1 MNPPL
6 VKELV
11 YWITE
16 RENMRVRKEAGGKWP
31 HSTDP
36 VMANNRY
43 TNVRR
48 EDDKVTKWLAD
59 NWRYPRADL
68 TKWMCL
74 ARMVNYTPSMEEIQR
89 ATRFWDPEIIAEVLW
104 ERADRGEKVW
114 SSAYM
119 ITTCGKAMDKVT
131 YVVDHVSDNVPE
143 VVDCPTLAEAYEKLR
158 TVNGLGSFLA
168 GQIVADLKNTPGVGL
183 FNAPDNTTF
192 SVPGPGSLRGLTY
205 FFGASITATG
215 YNRAIGSAWQLVQP
229 ELPIGLQDLSM
240 QDFQNCFCEFSKF
253 MRGYGRNKYGN

>member
-31 HSTDP
+31 FSKDP
-36 VMANNRY
+36 TMANNRY

-59 NWRYPRADL
+59 NWRYPDSEL

-74 ARMVNYTPSMEEIQR
+74 ARMVNYIPTLEHLPRS
-89 ATRFWDPEIIAEVLW
+89 APWNADAIADVL
-104 ERADRGEKVW
+104 GELIDTGGKVW

-119 ITTCGKAMDKVT
+119 ITTCGKKMDKVS
-131 YVVDHVSDNVPE
+131 YVVDHVCSNVPE
-143 VVDCPTLAEAYEKLR
+143 VDTCATLAEAYAKL
-158 TVNGLGSFLA
+158 TKVDGLGSFLA
-168 GQIVADLKNTPGVGL
+168 AQIIADIKNTPGTVL
-183 FNAPDNTTF
+183 ASAPDWYEW
-192 SVPGPGSLRGLTY
+192 SAPGPGSLRGLSA
-205 FFGASITATG
+205 FFGTSITVTG
-215 YNRAIGSAWQLVQP
+215 YSTAIGRAWQLVQP
-229 ELPIGLQDLSM
+229 HLPNDLQDLSM
-240 QDFQNCFCEFSKF
+240 QDFQNCLCEFSKLV
-253 MRGYGRNKYGN
+253 RGYGRNRYGN